1 MIDPL
6 PVLLRFFLVPLPL
19 GAGLWWLAQ
28 AEMVAPAPALGGFLG
43 VWLLDWL
50 TLPAQSRFW
59 YRRGQLR
66 LSLAGW
72 LVRLT
77 GAATRRRRTTLAAEA
92 AWVLLDLEQDGQAAH
107 LLARHGTG
115 SVERDPRYAVSLART
130 LLVQKARPLLAMD
143 LADCALEA
151 RPMARAH
158 FVRGLC
164 YEALEEPRP
173 ALRAFSTARH
183 RAALEQDPVLTG
195 YCYYHLGLT
204 WGQLGERDYALDHF
218 LRAEIM
224 LFFVPSVARRARAQ
238 LAHHG

>member
-19 GAGLWWLAQ
+19 GAAMWWLAQ
-28 AEMVAPAPALGGFLG
+28 GGLVATGPALGVWLG
-43 VWLLDWL
+43 AWLLDWL

-66 LSLAGW
+66 TALSGW

-77 GAATRRRRTTLAAEA
+77 LAPTRRRRTTLAAEA
-92 AWVLLDLEQDGQAAH
+92 AWVLLDLELDGPAAN

-115 SVERDPRYAVSLART
+115 SIERDPLYAVALARA
-130 LLVQKARPLLAMD
+130 LLSQKARPLLALD
-143 LADCALEA
+143 LADTALEA
-151 RPMARAH
+151 SPMGRAH

-164 YEALEEPRP
+164 YVALEEPRP
-173 ALRAFSTARH
+173 ALRAFSAARH
-183 RAALEQDPVLTG
+183 RAALERDPILSG
-195 YCYYHLGLT
+195 FCYFHLGLT
-204 WGQLGERDYALDHF
+204 WDQLGERAYALDHF

-224 LFFVPSVARRARAQ
+224 LYFLPSIVRRSRVRMAQ
-238 LAHHG
+238 E

>member
-28 AEMVAPAPALGGFLG
+28 AGLAAPAPTLGFWLG
-43 VWLLDWL
+43 AWVLDWL

-66 LSLAGW
+66 LALAGW

-92 AWVLLDLEQDGQAAH
+92 AWILLDLEQEGPAAH

-115 SVERDPRYAVSLART
+115 SVERDPRYAVALART
-130 LLVQKARPLLAMD
+130 LLAQKARPLLAMD
-143 LADCALEA
+143 LADTALEEC
-151 RPMARAH
+151 PMARAH
-158 FVRGLC
+158 YVRGLC
-164 YEALEEPRP
+164 YEALDEPRP
-173 ALRAFSTARH
+173 ALRAFSMARH
-183 RAALEQDPVLTG
+183 RAALEHDQVLTG
-195 YCYYHLGLT
+195 FCYFHLGLT

-224 LFFVPSVARRARAQ
+224 LFFLPSVARRARAQ
-238 LAHHG
+238 LTHHG